1 MTGITLERSVQAIL
15 ARITDDDMD
24 AARSVF
30 ERAAARHGENARVPP
45 RVPRQGR
52 SDA

>member
-15 ARITDDDMD
+15 AR
-24 AARSVF
+24 SVF
-30 ERAAARHGENARVPP
+30 ERAAARHGENTRVPP